1 MKPPLENAKSK
12 AQSARS
18 NPLPFAP
25 CSQPGHKLHLEV
37 HGCKKNPSNHEA
49 VLGEELTVRETAGQ
63 SSSRLMPT
71 GVDYARSSVLTLS
84 VEEVKVMKRRV
95 FGLVVRVIALR
106 AGYARSPQT
115 SDGYWHD
122 APCCVVEMDT
132 PGFGGITSS
141 LPASVGRCVPS
152 SHRAWLTS
160 KP

>member
-1 MKPPLENAKSK
+1 
-12 AQSARS
+12 
-18 NPLPFAP
+18 LPFAP

-49 VLGEELTVRETAGQ
+49 VLGEELTVRETA
-63 SSSRLMPT
+63 
-71 GVDYARSSVLTLS
+71 RSSVLTLL
-84 VEEVKVMKRRV
+84 VEEAKVMKRRV
-95 FGLVVRVIALR
+95 FGLVVLVIALG

-122 APCCVVEMDT
+122 APCCVGEMDT